1 MFTRILSGIKVFAF
15 LLTVFF
21 LSGTVIL
28 SVMGLFMEKSP
39 ITQIEESV
47 SIIYVVSSTVVTVSL
62 PMWAFFVITI
72 GVFLVGA
79 SMGSSQARI
88 GRF

>member
-1 MFTRILSGIKVFAF
+1 MTKKKDMFTRILSGIKVFAF

-21 LSGTVIL
+21 LLGTVIL

-47 SIIYVVSSTVVTVSL
+47 STIYMVSSTIVTISL
-62 PMWAFFVITI
+62 PMWAFFVITM
-72 GVFLVGA
+72 GVFLIGA
-79 SMGSSQARI
+79 KIGS
-88 GRF
+88 G